1 MPIVI
6 SARAPSCQS
15 GVWSTGGGIDV
26 GARTPLSFNTNYCL
40 GATALV
46 YAQIRGDVRDSMGV
60 EIVVNGAVEVASK
73 ADTEGWYSY
82 QSTST
87 ILSASDCFM
96 IRSLVATSSQ
106 RIAWFKR
113 L

>member
-1 MPIVI
+1 MWK
-6 SARAPSCQS
+6 A
-15 GVWSTGGGIDV
+15 GGGIDV
-26 GARTPLSFNTNYCL
+26 GPRTPLSFNVNYCL
-40 GATALV
+40 GSNALV

-60 EIVVNGAVEVASK
+60 EIVVNGLVEAASK

>member
-1 MPIVI
+1 
-6 SARAPSCQS
+6 SCQS
-15 GVWSTGGGIDV
+15 GVWATGGGIDV
-26 GARTPLSFNTNYCL
+26 GPRTPLSFNVNYCL
-40 GATALV
+40 GANALV

-60 EIVVNGAVEVASK
+60 EIVVNGLVEAASK

>member
-1 MPIVI
+1 MLGLD
-6 SARAPSCQS
+6 CQS
-15 GVWSTGGGIDV
+15 GVWKSNGGGIV
-26 GARTPLSFNTNYCL
+26 VSSRKALAFNVNYCL
-40 GATALV
+40 GTNALV

-60 EIVVNGAVEVASK
+60 EIVVNGTVEAASK

-87 ILSASDCFM
+87 ILSESDCFM

-106 RIAWFKR
+106 RVAWYKR